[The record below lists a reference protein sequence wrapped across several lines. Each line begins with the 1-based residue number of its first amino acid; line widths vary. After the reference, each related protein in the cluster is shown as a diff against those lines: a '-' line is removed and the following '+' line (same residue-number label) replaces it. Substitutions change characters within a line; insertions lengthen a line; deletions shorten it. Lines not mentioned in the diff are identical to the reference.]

1 MEDFRK
7 VSNLLRASRVE
18 QGPFKIKAS
27 NASAKRGLQYEQRVF
42 TALKAFVSE
51 DKFFKIEHNPWF
63 SFTDANGHNY
73 CAPDILLHYKH
84 STVVIVEVKLTWVKE
99 AEPKL
104 EQLYCPVIS
113 LALDRLVAPLVICRN
128 LIPEA
133 PRPSFTFS
141 EALDNPHRL
150 LHWPATGTILW

>member
-99 AEPKL
+99 AKPKL
-104 EQLYCPVIS
+104 DQLYVPVIAT
-113 LALDRLVAPLVICRN
+113 ALGRKVEALVVCRN
-128 LIPEA
+128 LTPEA
-133 PRPSFTFS
+133 PKPAFSFR
-141 EALDNPHRL
+141 EALYSEEKL